1 MFYNNT
7 FYWGE
12 NASRYT
18 TNIWQT
24 NRTFGDTKFFNT
36 TANRF
41 VDSGTVTEGR
51 NGNLET
57 TFSIS
62 GQATQKQPFG
72 RVLGKRC
79 FKNMQGNTHAEV

>member
-1 MFYNNT
+1 MLYNNT

-12 NASRYT
+12 NASRYRT
-18 TNIWQT
+18 YIWQT
-24 NRTFGDTKFFNT
+24 NRTFGDTKLFNT

-62 GQATQKQPFG
+62 GQATQKQPFR
-72 RVLGKRC
+72 RVLRKRC